1 MAEDG
6 VGNLQDAL
14 DLLDL
19 ALLEVELGDDVMPF
33 PVVLDG
39 VCEPTLTP
47 RGDLLELASVRL
59 DQLADLIDLLLDRLI
74 VKLRLHDVHQL
85 VCRQTRPPF
94 LWDLLRLWPRGGSGA
109 GKRPEVFRRSR
120 PKTQKAAR
128 RCRAPP

>member
-19 ALLEVELGDDVMPF
+19 GLLEVELRDDVMPF

-39 VCEPTLTP
+39 VRQPAFAP
-47 RGDLLELASVRL
+47 RSDLLELAPVGL
-59 DQLADLIDLLLDRLI
+59 DQLADLVDLLLDRLI
-74 VKLRLHDVHQL
+74 VKFGLDDVHEL
-85 VCRQTRPPF
+85 VCRQTLPPF

-109 GKRPEVFRRSR
+109 GKRS
-120 PKTQKAAR
+120 
-128 RCRAPP
+128 